1 MAEEAKKTH
10 SKEENIWNRFHF
22 QKNNLTENKKTVNP
36 VLLFVL
42 RGSITL
48 HINGIDD
55 IKLTDNEMMMLPDGW
70 MYKIETIAQSDLITC
85 QFPVELFYPEQK
97 LLNELLAFNVEK
109 QNNYK
114 ILHIKK
120 TISRFLLLFSQC
132 MKDGMVSDYF
142 YELKRNELNLLLFV
156 YYKREDLAHFLQV
169 ILSNDLQFKKFVMN
183 NCLIAKNVQELASL
197 ANYSTSG
204 FIKKFQKTFNESPYK
219 WMQKQ
224 KARLI
229 LMDINRGKKS
239 LQGIADDFGFS
250 SYQHFSSFC
259 RKYFNQPP
267 TEIRK

>member
-1 MAEEAKKTH
+1 MTEKAQKAQAKTD
-10 SKEENIWNRFHF
+10 NIWNIYHF
-22 QKNNLTENKKTVNP
+22 QENNLTESEKILNP
-36 VLLFVL
+36 VFLFVL
-42 RGSITL
+42 SGNITL
-48 HINGIDD
+48 HIYGLED
-55 IKLTDNEMMMLPDGW
+55 IKLTDNEMIMLPDGW
-70 MYKIETIAQSDLITC
+70 MYKIETITQSDLMTC
-85 QFPVELFYPEQK
+85 QFPVELLYSEQK
-97 LLNELLAFNVEK
+97 LLNELLVFNPEI

-114 ILHIKK
+114 ILPIKK
-120 TISRFLLLFSQC
+120 TILRFLLLLSQC
-132 MKDGMVSDYF
+132 IKDGMVSDYF
-142 YELKRNELNLLLFV
+142 YELKRNELILLLFV
-156 YYKREDLAHFLQV
+156 YYKREDLAQFLRG
-169 ILSNDLQFKKFVMN
+169 ILSNDFQFKKFVMN
-183 NCLIAKNVQELASL
+183 NYLTAKNVQGLASL

-204 FIKKFQKTFNESPYK
+204 FIKKFQKTFSESPYK